1 MALSTHLSPSVAHT
15 VAQRRGPGTG
25 HGIGGFSPKP
35 CLRNS
40 VQKSWHEFKFAK
52 NSPCPGHGEKK
63 KRKRHLLPV
72 CQPSE
77 DSAHHDGYLRT
88 SGGSADSLAL
98 ASEALVTSRSRRR
111 PGWVTRA
118 TPSSLASGQDIQ
130 PSVENGMQEAFS
142 GLQTIKRKLG
152 AGKSG
157 LRTSRHC
164 GRLAAAVA

>member
-25 HGIGGFSPKP
+25 HGIGGFYPKP

-52 NSPCPGHGEKK
+52 NSPCPGH
-63 KRKRHLLPV
+63 LLPV

-77 DSAHHDGYLRT
+77 DSAHHHGYLRT

-98 ASEALVTSRSRRR
+98 ASEAPVTSRSRRR

-118 TPSSLASGQDIQ
+118 TPSSLASGRDIQ

-152 AGKSG
+152 AAKSG

>member
-25 HGIGGFSPKP
+25 HGIGGFYPKP

-88 SGGSADSLAL
+88 SGGSADSPAL
-98 ASEALVTSRSRRR
+98 ASEAPVKSQSRRR
-111 PGWVTRA
+111 QAGSHEPLRA
-118 TPSSLASGQDIQ
+118 LRLLAGTSS
-130 PSVENGMQEAFS
+130 P
-142 GLQTIKRKLG
+142 RW
-152 AGKSG
+152 
-157 LRTSRHC
+157 RTEC
-164 GRLAAAVA
+164 KKPFQG